1 MKTLRLSPIHDVLQS
16 LDGSWQDLNGMPSL
30 VAMPNEAAI
39 APHLG
44 IADLSCLTRFGVKG
58 ANAAVWLE
66 SQGIVIPDRPNTW
79 NPLPDGGIIA
89 RLGLTE
95 FLLEDS
101 LHSHIA
107 PQLVEAC
114 QQPPAKVYPVLR
126 QDAAIVLCGA
136 DVNELLLQICS
147 VNFRALSLVERP
159 VVLTSMV
166 GVTVT
171 MIPSDRNGQPFYRL
185 WCDGTFGVYLWQTL
199 LAIVEELG
207 GGAIGVPNSCNG
219 SPTGQ
224 AAS

>member
-1 MKTLRLSPIHDVLQS
+1 MTRLSPMHDLLQP
-16 LDGSWQDLNGMPSL
+16 LDGSWQDLKGMPSL
-30 VAMPNEAAI
+30 VTVPNEDAI
-39 APHLG
+39 ASRLG
-44 IADLSCLTRFGVKG
+44 IADVSCLTRFGVKG
-58 ANAAVWLE
+58 AHAADWLIN
-66 SQGIVIPDRPNTW
+66 QGITTPDRPNTW
-79 NPLPDGGIIA
+79 NALAEGGIVA

-107 PQLVEAC
+107 PQLAEAYR
-114 QQPPAKVYPVLR
+114 QPPAKVYPVLR

-136 DVNELLLQICS
+136 DVNELLLQTCS

-159 VVLTSMV
+159 VILTSMV

-171 MIPSDRNGQPFYRL
+171 IIPSDRNGQPFYRL

-207 GGAIGVPNSCNG
+207 GGVIGVPNSCNS